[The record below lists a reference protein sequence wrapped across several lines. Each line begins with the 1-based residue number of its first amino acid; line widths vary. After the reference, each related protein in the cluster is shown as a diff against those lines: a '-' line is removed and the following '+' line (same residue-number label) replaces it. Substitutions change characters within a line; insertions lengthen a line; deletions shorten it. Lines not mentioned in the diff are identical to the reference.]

1 MVFPS
6 CPWSTKPKF
15 RLGRLNTSDEEAE
28 DDATA
33 VLFRGLALRGV
44 PRLAPSRLDGRAE
57 LIFVF
62 AGDRSG
68 STEERNISLDVTTPI
83 IVRGCGLTRCDVA
96 GTGDGGV

>member
-1 MVFPS
+1 M
-6 CPWSTKPKF
+6 
-15 RLGRLNTSDEEAE
+15 LL
-28 DDATA
+28 
-33 VLFRGLALRGV
+33 RGLALRGV

-83 IVRGCGLTRCDVA
+83 IVRGCGVTSCDVA
-96 GTGDGGV
+96 GTGDGGVKTPADSAELSISCLRGVDQAAQTGAQFILM